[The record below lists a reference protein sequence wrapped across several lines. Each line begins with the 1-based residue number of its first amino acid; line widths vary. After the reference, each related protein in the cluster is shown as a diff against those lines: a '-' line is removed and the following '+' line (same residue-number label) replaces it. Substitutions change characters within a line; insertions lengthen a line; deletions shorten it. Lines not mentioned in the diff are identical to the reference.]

1 MHGYNVCR
9 LYIPRCFS
17 NINTLH
23 STLLQFFTCVYCVVA
38 LHSVFIPQDT
48 CDLDARTYIKSTPL
62 LLACKEGNTRC
73 LESLVGYGA
82 DLSISDERD
91 GTPLHFILAKSS
103 MKPLSEWTPHLNKVD
118 SLTHSLTHLIHN
130 FVHVSQF
137 HEEYVSGADNS
148 IQDVPVYITVACFLV
163 SEGASLEARSFEG
176 FSPLD
181 LCLTQHRPLLQLFA
195 RPERYLYTYRH
206 SR

>member
-1 MHGYNVCR
+1 M
-9 LYIPRCFS
+9 
-17 NINTLH
+17 
-23 STLLQFFTCVYCVVA
+23 Q
-38 LHSVFIPQDT
+38 
-48 CDLDARTYIKSTPL
+48 STPL

-130 FVHVSQF
+130 FFVHVSQF

-195 RPERYLYTYRH
+195 RPERYSTYTHTDTQVKLHILCRRGHYRGSLPRH
-206 SR
+206 PPPVPRPTTALVSVYGPL